1 MMLIQTKQFLTVAAN
16 PHSNLVSE
24 NSIMFLKQHTDK
36 TMKKNKNNTVSVM
49 TNLCPKLEKHDPSC
63 N

>member
-49 TNLCPKLEKHDPSC
+49 TN
-63 N
+63 